1 MACLLLALLVLDP
14 YLLKGDQE
22 SSGPGRDPAAKTTLA
37 SIKIDTT
44 SRFVTQ
50 LAEVPILIRNGVP
63 FCEFELQ
70 VDFCYQNLSFVVASR
85 GEALSDTTHGR
96 HDWEFFT
103 YRVLPYTDSLY
114 RCYLYGICDIPNGP
128 HQGVPLAP
136 NSEHVSLVV
145 LKFLINNAGSP
156 DGTFSPI
163 IFEWEVSDCTENTF
177 QDPSFDTLYVSQDSV
192 QFNTMD
198 CPPESV
204 EYLPVS
210 SSLEF
215 SDGGVHIFHPSPPI
229 RGDINANWVPYEVG
243 DFVLFSHYLQY
254 GDSVLMVDPERQSA
268 NSDVNWDDWRWSIAN
283 FIHLGRVILHDA
295 PEASGPTDQSQDYF
309 STWMTKVHSLPGDT
323 VVLPIWYEGEGTEP
337 VHGISLKI
345 DYDSDSV
352 FLVSVDFSETSLENW
367 EVITTRL
374 EDGSVR
380 VNACPA
386 FGTTSLSDSLFFY
399 SGPRQ
404 IAKLVFELADVDT
417 PTFISVSFGDDTSSL
432 VQANA
437 FATID
442 GPLTRLGI
450 SDVTDGGIQV
460 GGSLECKRGDVN
472 FNTIAYEG
480 ADVYLFHSFLLHG
493 PGVLI
498 HDPELQTCA
507 SDVNCDYLYWTIA
520 DFLYFIRVILHD
532 AVEIPC
538 KSHQTFVSDYPG
550 DVLNLVSS
558 SGHPG
563 EVVPVPI
570 WLSNSTSAWGTTFKL
585 IFDQGALSVEGVDV
599 AQTRLEGWEEVNP
612 VINPGELFFFAFPS
626 WNLGGPAGYPS
637 IPPEEGILIKVN
649 FRLDAS
655 VPAGIAVPITFETN
669 EDWGHYNAYTDTT
682 GLTFVQPSTVSG
694 WIYTDVIS
702 GDANSDGIVD
712 VADLVYL
719 TNYLYRGKW
728 PPSPESLG
736 DFTQDGEVDV
746 SDVVALI
753 NYLFRR

>member
-1 MACLLLALLVLDP
+1 M
-14 YLLKGDQE
+14 
-22 SSGPGRDPAAKTTLA
+22 
-37 SIKIDTT
+37 
-44 SRFVTQ
+44 
-50 LAEVPILIRNGVP
+50 
-63 FCEFELQ
+63 
-70 VDFCYQNLSFVVASR
+70 
-85 GEALSDTTHGR
+85 
-96 HDWEFFT
+96 
-103 YRVLPYTDSLY
+103 
-114 RCYLYGICDIPNGP
+114 
-128 HQGVPLAP
+128 
-136 NSEHVSLVV
+136 
-145 LKFLINNAGSP
+145 
-156 DGTFSPI
+156 
-163 IFEWEVSDCTENTF
+163 
-177 QDPSFDTLYVSQDSV
+177 
-192 QFNTMD
+192 
-198 CPPESV
+198 
-204 EYLPVS
+204 
-210 SSLEF
+210 
-215 SDGGVHIFHPSPPI
+215 
-229 RGDINANWVPYEVG
+229 
-243 DFVLFSHYLQY
+243 
-254 GDSVLMVDPERQSA
+254 
-268 NSDVNWDDWRWSIAN
+268 
-283 FIHLGRVILHDA
+283 
-295 PEASGPTDQSQDYF
+295 
-309 STWMTKVHSLPGDT
+309 
-323 VVLPIWYEGEGTEP
+323 
-337 VHGISLKI
+337 
-345 DYDSDSV
+345 
-352 FLVSVDFSETSLENW
+352 
-367 EVITTRL
+367 
-374 EDGSVR
+374 
-380 VNACPA
+380 NACPA